1 MKESWSLKAH
11 QKEKDG
17 HRVAVDVP
25 QWQRGYMK
33 HIAAIIQLK
42 GKSFTGCCVA
52 LHFSPSAA
60 WWLLWAQGPQ
70 LERGFG
76 YEESPVWQL
85 NYSAMVQ
92 TSIQTSYTLNIKI
105 WMADAVLWKCGLQ
118 QIFCCRLFLKVI
130 DLLLNFNKQQ
140 SYVNVPETVLYS
152 TLPVPHG

>member
-17 HRVAVDVP
+17 HGVAVDVP

-33 HIAAIIQLK
+33 HIAAVIQLK

-76 YEESPVWQL
+76 HEESPVWLL

-105 WMADAVLWKCGLQ
+105 WMADTVFVKMWASADILLQ
-118 QIFCCRLFLKVI
+118 AIS
-130 DLLLNFNKQQ
+130 Q
-140 SYVNVPETVLYS
+140 SYRPILILNILINNRAT
-152 TLPVPHG
+152 